1 MELICEKPDEL
12 DIIAEQLL
20 VLHPKSMIFAFYGKL
35 GAGKSTFIKSICR
48 KLNVTDTVIS
58 PSFGILHEYKTR
70 NNSSVYHFDFFRIK
84 NISEFFD
91 LGCEEYF
98 YSGSYCFIEWPEKL
112 RISFLKAMLLFLL
125 KKKKVKGSSNF
136 NFRLKKNS

>member
-1 MELICEKPDEL
+1 MELICEKPGEL
-12 DIIAEQLL
+12 DIIAGQLL

-35 GAGKSTFIKSICR
+35 GAGKTTFIKSICR

-70 NNSSVYHFDFFRIK
+70 DNSPVYHFDFFRIK
-84 NISEFFD
+84 NISEFLD

-98 YSGSYCFIEWPEKL
+98 YSGLYCFIEWPEKIEDFL
-112 RISFLKAMLLFLL
+112 PESHVAVFIEEKKGKRIIKF
-125 KKKKVKGSSNF
+125 
-136 NFRLKKNS
+136 